1 VRQFYFPIFPLARFL
16 VESEGGESTFRI
28 QGASFGKRASEPDPG
43 NTDTEYRM
51 DFRHCAPSLCPT
63 SAKEIWFC
71 SNGCHWPRPVGGDA
85 GAEPRHSLRACRARP
100 SAGFVIRAGMALR
113 GEPGDNAKGDFLGG
127 THSVRPPGKAVR
139 MPRHFIPTRCVAERA
154 RPSGICLGEAGALI
168 AGVQSRPSAERPSG
182 DKEACLASPGIA

>member
-16 VESEGGESTFRI
+16 VESNVGESTFRI

-43 NTDTEYRM
+43 NTEYRV

-85 GAEPRHSLRACRARP
+85 GAEPRHCLRAC
-100 SAGFVIRAGMALR
+100 G
-113 GEPGDNAKGDFLGG
+113 
-127 THSVRPPGKAVR
+127 
-139 MPRHFIPTRCVAERA
+139 A
-154 RPSGICLGEAGALI
+154 RPSGGPGP
-168 AGVQSRPSAERPSG
+168 GERPCR
-182 DKEACLASPGIA
+182 ENPGMTRKAVFSEGRTLCVRKYGPDRNRGMSSRLPGRRRARGQNVAMLWFT